1 MAQFAR
7 WWAGEWLA
15 FSALVARDCIVRT
28 HTALSLFCI
37 LCSDKPNEYL
47 ESCFGQLYFAEND
60 EWRQVVEFWFELV
73 ASGKFI
79 ELFPW
84 RWLA

>member
-1 MAQFAR
+1 
-7 WWAGEWLA
+7 
-15 FSALVARDCIVRT
+15 
-28 HTALSLFCI
+28 

-47 ESCFGQLYFAEND
+47 ETCFGQLYFAEND
-60 EWRQVVEFWFELV
+60 EWRQVVEFWYELV